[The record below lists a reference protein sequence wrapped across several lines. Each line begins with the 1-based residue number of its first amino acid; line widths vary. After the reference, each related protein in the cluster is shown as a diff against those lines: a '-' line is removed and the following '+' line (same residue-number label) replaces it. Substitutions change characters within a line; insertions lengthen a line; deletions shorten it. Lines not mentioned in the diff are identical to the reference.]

1 MAETK
6 ETQKSNTQKSS
17 NTPKTK
23 IVLSKAKVN
32 WDKIDSKLKE
42 EAKYNQIKR
51 VMRLEKRNIVRRY
64 KELGASMDS
73 IAKLLQEA
81 YKDSFVER
89 PVINPKTGKTV
100 VKKPTI
106 TGRHIR
112 TVLVEQGVLKRRK
125 RK

>member
-6 ETQKSNTQKSS
+6 ETPKSSNTQKSS
-17 NTPKTK
+17 QPKK
-23 IVLSKAKVN
+23 VVLSKAKVN
-32 WDKIDSKLKE
+32 WDKIDSKIKE

-51 VMRLEKRNIVRRY
+51 VMRLEKRNIIRRF
-64 KELGASMDS
+64 KNGVSMDS
-73 IAKLLQEA
+73 IAKLLNEA

-112 TVLVEQGVLKRRK
+112 TVLVEQGILKRRK